1 MSSQSNDL
9 LIKEDVKS
17 NVKILTVTAALFF
30 AFVVAEI
37 IGALAAHSFSLL
49 GDASAM
55 SVDVFTYCTNMYA
68 ERYKIRDLKMGKS
81 TRLMLEVYVP
91 SFSVI
96 ALLGV
101 TIYAV
106 TESIKIIIYKPT
118 GDDDV
123 KISFLYGFA
132 SANMLVDILS
142 GYMFLQKGK
151 AAFVSEIKL
160 EHRFLSKDFTRDSKD
175 VRWREEPTTT
185 NSENYIENG
194 DEAGEAASPKK
205 NLNMVSACTHLSA
218 DTLRTLSIFAAAI
231 VNSATGARGDL
242 CDAWACIV
250 VTATIVVM
258 VYPLINEIFKAYSA
272 ISLLQS

>member
-9 LIKEDVKS
+9 LLKEDVKS
-17 NVKILTVTAALFF
+17 NVNILMVTASLFF

-68 ERYKIRDLKMGKS
+68 ERYKLRDLKMGKA
-81 TRLMLEVYVP
+81 TRMMLEVYVP
-91 SFSVI
+91 TFSVI

-106 TESIKIIIYKPT
+106 TESIKIIINEPT

-132 SANMLVDILS
+132 SANMVVDIAS
-142 GYMFLQKGK
+142 GYMFLKKGK
-151 AAFVSEIKL
+151 AAFISELKL
-160 EHRFLSKDFTRDSKD
+160 EHRYIID
-175 VRWREEPTTT
+175 VESEVESTST
-185 NSENYIENG
+185 NSVNYIENG
-194 DEAGEAASPKK
+194 DEEGRAASPKK

-218 DTLRTLSIFAAAI
+218 DTLRTLSIFAAAV
-231 VNSATGARGDL
+231 VNTATGARGDL